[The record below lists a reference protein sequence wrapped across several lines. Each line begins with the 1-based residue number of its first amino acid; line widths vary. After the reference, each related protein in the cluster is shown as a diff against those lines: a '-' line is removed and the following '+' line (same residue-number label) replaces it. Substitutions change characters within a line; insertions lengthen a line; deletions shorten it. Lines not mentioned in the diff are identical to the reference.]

1 MGSTSRWYSRDG
13 VNGMSKQKLQK
24 AVSERD
30 KTKSISLDIS
40 TFDYQE
46 FAGALHVLADFPL
59 LNEVKLT
66 GEWCWDDE
74 SELPKALGCLKQI
87 KSLII
92 DLSEVPPS
100 FLPGEI
106 GEMKSLEK
114 LVINRNE
121 MGEIP
126 DSIGD
131 LTSLKYLD
139 LCQTSIRKLPQT
151 IGGLLSLEEL
161 ICEECLLTGVPE
173 EICNLKSL
181 KKLSLDGSFP
191 VIPERFGELEELTK
205 LSLCGNFISIPANL
219 AGLPRLSKVYLRGRF
234 GKISKGYYS
243 DSQPFVR
250 ETLSADISSF
260 NAASQVKWEV
270 FKKTEKPIPW
280 LVIDDVRVLFDHAL
294 DNILVKSSF
303 TKVTLPGEE
312 RKDSTMQLSPSGTY
326 SPTVFVSEA
335 IPNESPQAIGGL
347 LSVGVMEFPI
357 HNEAGRITGY
367 RDERVRIKSIVKNS
381 EAAVTVARVELI
393 VEDMTDATVGAMSLK
408 EAFFGKNDNYL
419 TPKGMTKAKREKVIL
434 KFEEDF
440 KKAALSNRAS
450 FLMAQALPLSLLT
463 YLDRQLL
470 LLDPDEQARVQRLLK
485 VLK

>member
-1 MGSTSRWYSRDG
+1 
-13 VNGMSKQKLQK
+13 MSKQKFQK
-24 AVSERD
+24 ALSDRD

-46 FAGALHVLADFPL
+46 FAGALTDLAYFPL

-74 SELPKALGCLKQI
+74 SELPLALGRLKQI
-87 KSLII
+87 TSLII
-92 DLSEVPPS
+92 SLSEVPPS
-100 FLPGEI
+100 FLTGEI
-106 GEMKSLEK
+106 GEMKSLQK

-121 MGEIP
+121 MREIP

-161 ICEECLLTGVPE
+161 ICEECLLTGVPD
-173 EICNLKSL
+173 EICNLKRL

-191 VIPERFGELEELTK
+191 VIPERLGELTQL
-205 LSLCGNFISIPANL
+205 LLCGKFISIPANL
-219 AGLPRLSKVYLRGRF
+219 AGLPKLSKVYLRGRF
-234 GKISKGYYS
+234 GNISKGYYS
-243 DSQPFVR
+243 NSQPFVR

-260 NAASQVKWEV
+260 NAASQVKWEE

-280 LVIDDVRVLFDHAL
+280 LFIDDVRVLFDHAL

-303 TKVTLPGEE
+303 TKVALPGEE
-312 RKDSTMQLSPSGTY
+312 RKDSNMQLSPSGTY

-335 IPNESPQAIGGL
+335 IPNESPQAIDGL
-347 LSVGVMEFPI
+347 LPIGVMEFPI

-381 EAAVTVARVELI
+381 EAAVTVARIELI
-393 VEDMTDATVGAMSLK
+393 VEDKTDATVGAMSLK
-408 EAFFGKNDNYL
+408 ETFFRKNDNYL

-450 FLMAQALPLSLLT
+450 FMIAQALPLSLLT